1 MNTSHQFWQLVHEN
15 EQLSIPSS
23 SYSMQLLFIMNDET
37 DPSHNFNHNQI
48 CMNQM
53 LMVLSIISEGFLFT
67 NILVGWI
74 LFWLWFINVQYS
86 ANEQQSV
93 ATNHHINS
101 SPSSA
106 AYMGQCFGSALVQIM
121 ASRSMFTEPVKTLE
135 HWLRH
140 LDSGLGIDAI
150 YLDFQKAFYSVPH
163 QRLLKKVRSY
173 RVCEQFYNWNK

>member
-1 MNTSHQFWQLVHEN
+1 MAF
-15 EQLSIPSS
+15 
-23 SYSMQLLFIMNDET
+23 YSQ
-37 DPSHNFNHNQI
+37 
-48 CMNQM
+48 
-53 LMVLSIISEGFLFT
+53 

-74 LFWLWFINVQYS
+74 LCWLWFINVQYS
-86 ANEQQSV
+86 ANEQQST

-150 YLDFQKAFYSVPH
+150 YLDFQNAFYSVPH
-163 QRLLKKVRSY
+163 QRPWGHELRGLWTSLQFDRIIPEKNISKTLSLIELNQTGPLLRAGSPREAY
-173 RVCEQFYNWNK
+173 LGQSFLIFL